1 MARLVTERLLLRP
14 FVRTDAPEFARL
26 AGDWAVAS
34 MTSDIPHPL
43 SEVQSRAWLRPGR
56 GEVRFAIELRGALI
70 GGTGFYRRYSG
81 AAEVGFWLG
90 RPWWGRGYA
99 TEATSAAMSYGVR
112 NLRIPGFTSSH
123 FIDNQASANVL
134 RKLGF
139 EPVGRGKIIST
150 ARGHDVEALTYWL
163 DAKRALERL
172 PDAQAHLAAE
182 TPRWRAWLGK
192 IAGRP
197 V

>member
-1 MARLVTERLLLRP
+1 MVTIATERLALRP
-14 FVRTDAPEFARL
+14 FRRADAAEFARL

-43 SEVQSRAWLRPGR
+43 TKQQATAWLRPGR
-56 GEVRFAIELRGALI
+56 GEVRFAIELRGQLI
-70 GGTGFYRRYSG
+70 GGTGFYRRRSG

-99 TEATSAAMSYGVR
+99 TEATLAAMSYGLR
-112 NLRIPGFTSSH
+112 RHRIPGYTSSH
-123 FIDNQASANVL
+123 FVDNRASANVL

-139 EPVGRGKIIST
+139 EAVGRGLILST

-163 DAKRALERL
+163 DGRRALDFL
-172 PDAQAHLAAE
+172 PATQAYTASE

-192 IAGRP
+192 IAGGP
-197 V
+197 A